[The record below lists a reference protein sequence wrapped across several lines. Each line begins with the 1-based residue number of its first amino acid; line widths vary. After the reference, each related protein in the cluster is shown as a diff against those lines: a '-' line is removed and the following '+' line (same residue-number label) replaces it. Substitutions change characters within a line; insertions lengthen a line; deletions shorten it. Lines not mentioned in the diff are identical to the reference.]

1 MSFVSYLDSLT
12 QPYSEI
18 PTAEK
23 AYIDPNNPRAEKNN
37 QAQLQPTGRQR
48 T

>member
-37 QAQLQPTGRQR
+37 QAG
-48 T
+48 